1 MKKGDQLVPRDFAAA
16 VKDIKLAILQARAK
30 AAHLANAEALKL
42 YFFVGGYISKKTR
55 SAKWGSG
62 AIDALSERLQVEL
75 PGLRGF
81 SATNIK
87 NMRAFFEFW
96 ADDFSIRPL
105 PMGELSIRHSLSDE
119 NCSLATN
126 EIRQMSSAE
135 SALIPI
141 RQMPS
146 AELGVESLNA
156 FMSVGFSQHRDIV
169 RAVQSKDEAWYYIC
183 ASAKAPWSY
192 EQLLQHLRADDYHH
206 IGALPNNFGKTLS
219 PMALATKA
227 VRSFRDEYLLELVNL
242 DNVDAVHDQDIDE
255 RVLSKSL
262 VADVEKTIQALGGDD
277 FCFMGREKRLI
288 VEGEEVFIDLLFYH
302 RSLRAMVAVEL
313 KMGKFRAAYLG
324 QLELYLSALD
334 ATMKHPDEN
343 PSIGLILC
351 EKMNKGFVEFAVRDK
366 SKPLGIATY
375 RTLRSIPKPYKVL
388 APVIEGVKRVMA
400 DNAKGGG
407 K

>member
-1 MKKGDQLVPRDFAAA
+1 
-16 VKDIKLAILQARAK
+16 
-30 AAHLANAEALKL
+30 
-42 YFFVGGYISKKTR
+42 
-55 SAKWGSG
+55 
-62 AIDALSERLQVEL
+62 
-75 PGLRGF
+75 
-81 SATNIK
+81 
-87 NMRAFFEFW
+87 
-96 ADDFSIRPL
+96 
-105 PMGELSIRHSLSDE
+105 
-119 NCSLATN
+119 
-126 EIRQMSSAE
+126 
-135 SALIPI
+135 
-141 RQMPS
+141 
-146 AELGVESLNA
+146 
-156 FMSVGFSQHRDIV
+156 MSVGFSQHRDIV
-169 RAVQSKDEAWYYIC
+169 RAVQSKDEAWYYIR

-242 DNVDAVHDQDIDE
+242 DNADAVHDQDVDE
-255 RVLSKSL
+255 RVLSKAL

-343 PSIGLILC
+343 PSIGLLLC

-375 RTLRSIPKPYKVL
+375 RTLRSIPKPYKML

-400 DNAKGGG
+400 ENAKGGAR
-407 K
+407 